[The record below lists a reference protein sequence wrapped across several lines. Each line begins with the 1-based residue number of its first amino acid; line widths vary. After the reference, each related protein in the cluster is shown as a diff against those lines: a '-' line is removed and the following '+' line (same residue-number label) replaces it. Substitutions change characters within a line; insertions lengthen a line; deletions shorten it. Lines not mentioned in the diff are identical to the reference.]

1 VSRPPRFGPVLTA
14 MVTPF
19 DGQGNLDLDGAAALA
34 RWLADHGS
42 DGLVVAGSTGE
53 ATALSDDEKRDLWR
67 AVAEAV
73 TIPVLAGSGTADTRH
88 SVELTRAAESAGVAG
103 ILAVTPYYSR
113 PSQTGIEEHFRTVA
127 ASTRLPVVLY
137 DIPVRTGR
145 KLGHELLVRLAH
157 EVRNVVGVKDA
168 SGDPAATARLLAD
181 APEDFDVISGED
193 ALTLPLLAVGARGA
207 ISVESHWAGAL
218 LGRMIAAFV
227 AGRVD
232 EARRLNARLIPSHA
246 FQTGDLAPNP
256 VPTKAMLRVLG
267 LPGGQCRLPL
277 GTAPEGLEDTAR
289 KVLEGLGADGP
300 VG

>member
-1 VSRPPRFGPVLTA
+1 MSRPPRFGPVLTA

-19 DGQGNLDLDGAAALA
+19 DGQGNLDLDGAATLA

-67 AVAEAV
+67 VVAEAV
-73 TIPVLAGSGTADTRH
+73 TIPVVAGSGTADTRH
-88 SVELTRAAESAGVAG
+88 SVELTAAAESAGVAG

-113 PSQTGIEEHFRTVA
+113 PSQAGIEAHFRAVA
-127 ASTRLPVVLY
+127 ASTRLPVLVY

-145 KLGHELLVRLAH
+145 RLGLELLVRLAH

-168 SGDPAATARLLAD
+168 SGDPAGTARLVAD
-181 APEDFDVISGED
+181 VPEDFDVISGD
-193 ALTLPLLAVGARGA
+193 DVLTLPLLAVGARGA
-207 ISVESHWAGAL
+207 ISVESHWAGGL
-218 LGRMIAAFV
+218 LGRMIAAF
-227 AGRVD
+227 GEGHVD

-267 LPGGQCRLPL
+267 LPAGQCRLPL
-277 GTAPEGLEDTAR
+277 GPAPEGLEDTAR

-300 VG
+300 LG

>member
-1 VSRPPRFGPVLTA
+1 MTRSPRFGPVVTA

-19 DGQGNLDLDGAAALA
+19 DERGNLDLDGAAGLA

-53 ATALSDDEKRDLWR
+53 ATALSDGEKRDLWR

-73 TIPVLAGSGTADTRH
+73 TVPVVAGSGTADTRH
-88 SVELTRAAESAGVAG
+88 SVELTAAAEEAGVAG

-113 PSQTGIEEHFRTVA
+113 PAQAGIEAHFRAVA
-127 ASTRLPVVLY
+127 AATRLPVVLY

-145 KLGHELLVRLAH
+145 KLGHDLVVRLAH

-168 SGDPAATARLLAD
+168 SGEPAATARLVAD
-181 APEDFDVISGED
+181 VPEDFDVISGED

-218 LGRMIAAFV
+218 LGRMITAYK
-227 AGRVD
+227 AGQVD
-232 EARRLNARLIPSHA
+232 EARRLNALLIPSHT

-256 VPTKAMLRVLG
+256 VPTKAMMRVLG

-277 GTAPEGLEDTAR
+277 GPPPEGLEDTAR

-300 VG
+300 LG

>member
-1 VSRPPRFGPVLTA
+1 MSRSPRFGPVVTA

-19 DGQGNLDLDGAAALA
+19 DAQGDLDLDGAVALA

-53 ATALSDDEKRDLWR
+53 ATALSDAEKRDLWR

-73 TIPVLAGSGTADTRH
+73 TVPVVAGSGTADTRH
-88 SVELTRAAESAGVAG
+88 SVELTAAAEEAGVAG

-113 PSQTGIEEHFRTVA
+113 PSQAGIEAHFRALA
-127 ASTRLPVVLY
+127 AATRLPVLVY

-145 KLGHELLVRLAH
+145 KLGHDLVVRLAH

-168 SGDPAATARLLAD
+168 SGDPAATARLVAD
-181 APEDFDVISGED
+181 VPEDFDVISGED

-207 ISVESHWAGAL
+207 ISVESHWAGTL
-218 LGRMIAAFV
+218 LGRMIAAHR
-227 AGRVD
+227 AGQPD

-246 FQTGDLAPNP
+246 FQTGDLTPNP

-277 GTAPEGLEDTAR
+277 GPGPEGLEDTAR
-289 KVLEGLGADGP
+289 KILEGLGADGP
-300 VG
+300 LG